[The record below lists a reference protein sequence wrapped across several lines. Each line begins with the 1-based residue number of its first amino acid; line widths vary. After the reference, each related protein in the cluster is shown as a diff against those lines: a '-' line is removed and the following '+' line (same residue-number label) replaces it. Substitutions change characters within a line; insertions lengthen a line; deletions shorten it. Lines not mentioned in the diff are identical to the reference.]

1 LYFFVASVIIL
12 GMTEKNSKDDFP
24 GRPGIATAIPRRRY
38 KLGEFTLI
46 VLGDIESKDGIDYQY
61 IMAVI
66 RGEDPEPGI
75 YITAERGGGAAPREF
90 NMRFIMQ
97 DGSEVIGGSAQ
108 WGDLERFVEEATGIV
123 IRVLNLS
130 DETPYRLM

>member
-1 LYFFVASVIIL
+1 
-12 GMTEKNSKDDFP
+12 MTENNRTDDFP

-66 RGEDPEPGI
+66 RGEDPDPGI
-75 YITAERGGGAAPREF
+75 YITAERGGGTAPREF
-90 NMRFIMQ
+90 SMRFVMR
-97 DGSEVIGGSAQ
+97 DGSEVIGSSSQ
-108 WGDLERFVEEATGIV
+108 WNDLDAFVGEATGIV
-123 IRVLNLS
+123 TRVLSLS
-130 DETPYRLM
+130 DETPYRLT